1 MVQAFRLAGEM
12 EKTAGCD
19 KGEEMTANTALIPLQ
34 IHGDDRGSLIAL
46 ENGHNLPFDVKRV
59 YYIYGT
65 ESGVSRGFHAH
76 KKLRQMLIAV
86 SGSVEIHC
94 EMHSQK
100 TVYLLDT
107 PDKALLVEGMV
118 WHTMEKFSPDCVLM
132 VLADDYYDEN
142 DYVRD
147 YAVFKQEDNA

>member
-19 KGEEMTANTALIPLQ
+19 KGKEMTANTALIHLQ
-34 IHGDDRGSLIAL
+34 IHGDNRGSLIAF

-65 ESGVSRGFHAH
+65 QAGVLRGFHAH
-76 KKLRQMLIAV
+76 RKLKQLLIAV

-107 PDKALLVEGMV
+107 PDKGLLVEGNV
-118 WHTMEKFSPDCVLM
+118 WHTMENFSPDAVLL
-132 VLADDYYDEN
+132 VLADDYYNEA
-142 DYVRD
+142 DYIRD
-147 YAVFKQEDNA
+147 YATFKREENA